1 MDSPH
6 RQLAPTL
13 EAGIL
18 SDTMRPER
26 SAASRLAPLRHCS
39 TLELTTVGR
48 VSGKRHTVT
57 VWFLVDGDRLYLVT
71 LKMGRDWPRNLLKN
85 SSVELKIGRTRMRG
99 QARQITN
106 PKRFEHVKRLLA
118 QKYWA
123 AWLGSWFG
131 VGPEGAFAVTIEP

>member
-1 MDSPH
+1 M
-6 RQLAPTL
+6 RQKRPAAP
-13 EAGIL
+13 
-18 SDTMRPER
+18 
-26 SAASRLAPLRHCS
+26 RLAPLKDCS
-39 TLELTTVGR
+39 TLELTTIGR

-85 SSVELKIGRTRMRG
+85 GSVELKIGGTRMRG
-99 QARQITN
+99 QARRITH
-106 PKRFEHVKRLLA
+106 PKHFEQVKRLLA

-131 VGPEGAFAVTIEP
+131 LGPEGAFAVTIGPCSQGAGERPHPDPLPR

>member
-1 MDSPH
+1 M
-6 RQLAPTL
+6 RQK
-13 EAGIL
+13 
-18 SDTMRPER
+18 R
-26 SAASRLAPLRHCS
+26 SAAPRLAPVKDCS
-39 TLELTTVGR
+39 TLELTTIGR

-85 SSVELKIGRTRMRG
+85 GSVELQIGGRRLQG
-99 QARQITN
+99 QARRITD

-131 VGPEGAFAVTIEP
+131 VGPEGAFAVTIEA